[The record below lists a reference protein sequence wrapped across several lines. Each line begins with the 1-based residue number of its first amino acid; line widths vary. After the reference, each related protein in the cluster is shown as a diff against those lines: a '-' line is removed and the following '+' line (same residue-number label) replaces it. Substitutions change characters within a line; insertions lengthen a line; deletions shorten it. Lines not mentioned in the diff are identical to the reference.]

1 MNRNSGHSGVEIQ
14 RTERGFVLVIVLW
27 AAAGLVTL
35 ALLFGESMM
44 LEYHAA
50 DNILA
55 GVQADQAVEGAARYA
70 RAVLTDWENPG
81 VVPATSDYLNQA
93 VEVGDALVWFLG
105 RDAAARTSLRTTA
118 QQPAYG
124 LIDECSKLNLNTA
137 TLDMLKALPR
147 MTDELAAAIVDWR
160 DEDEEVSENGA
171 ESPAYQLRAPAY
183 ECKNADFETVEEL
196 RLVAGADW
204 EILYGEDANL
214 NGVLDANENDGN
226 VSWPEDNQDG
236 RLDPGLLEYVTV
248 YSREPNKRS
257 DGTARINVK
266 GENAQEF
273 QSLLQEK
280 LGEER
285 ATEIQRNLGSD
296 WSSINSVLEI
306 YIKSQMTED
315 EFADIAGEIS
325 VSDEEFLPGLINI
338 NTAPE
343 AVLACVPG
351 IGTANAAAVAAYRQS
366 HAGSLDSVA
375 WLAQALEEAAAIQA
389 GPYVTTRSYQYT
401 ADLAAVGHDGKGF
414 RRVRFV
420 IDASGDE
427 PMIRYRQ
434 DLTASGW
441 ALGKEIQTRL
451 EAMKETTR

>member
-1 MNRNSGHSGVEIQ
+1 MNRNSERAGVE
-14 RTERGFVLVIVLW
+14 RPKTERGFVLVIVLW

-50 DNILA
+50 DNVLA
-55 GVQADQAVEGAARYA
+55 GVQAEQAIEGAARYA
-70 RAVLTDWENPG
+70 LAVLTDWEEPG
-81 VVPATSDYLNQA
+81 EVPGTSDYLNQG

-105 RDAAARTSLRTTA
+105 RDTAARTTLRTTTY
-118 QQPAYG
+118 QPAYG

-137 TLDMLKALPR
+137 TADMLKVLPR

-171 ESPAYQLRAPAY
+171 ESSAYMLRAPSY
-183 ECKNADFETVEEL
+183 ECKNAPFETEEEL
-196 RLVAGADW
+196 RLVAGVDW
-204 EILYGEDANL
+204 ETLYGEDANR

-248 YSREPNKRS
+248 YSREPNKRA
-257 DGTARINVK
+257 DGTARVNVK
-266 GENAQEF
+266 GDNAQEF
-273 QSLLQEK
+273 QTLLQEN
-280 LGEER
+280 LGEDR
-285 ATEIQRNLGSD
+285 AAEIQRNLGSD
-296 WSSINSVLEI
+296 LSSVNSVLEV

-315 EFADIAGEIS
+315 EFADIADAIS
-325 VSDEEFLPGLINI
+325 VSDEENLPGLINI

-366 HAGSLDSVA
+366 KSGSLTSVA
-375 WLAQALEEAAAIQA
+375 WLAQALDEANAIQA

-401 ADLAAVGHDGKGF
+401 ADLAAVGHDGKGY

-420 IDASGDE
+420 LDASGEE

-434 DLTASGW
+434 DLTAAGW
-441 ALGKEIQTRL
+441 ALGPEIQKRL
-451 EAMKETTR
+451 AAMKGTIR